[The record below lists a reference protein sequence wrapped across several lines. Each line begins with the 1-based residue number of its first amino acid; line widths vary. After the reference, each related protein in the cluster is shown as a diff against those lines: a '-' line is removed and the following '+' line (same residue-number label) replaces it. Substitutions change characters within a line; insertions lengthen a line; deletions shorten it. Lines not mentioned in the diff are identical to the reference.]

1 MNYDRKELMDKM
13 LIEMQSTGDVKAG
26 NKQNEVKEI
35 NVLKDGLEENKEA
48 IQEKLEKI
56 VDNVEEN
63 DLEKNYII
71 PEKK

>member
-13 LIEMQSTGDVKAG
+13 LIEMQSTGDVKG
-26 NKQNEVKEI
+26 ENKQSEVKEK

-56 VDNVEEN
+56 ADNVEEN

>member
-48 IQEKLEKI
+48 IQEKLKKI